1 MIEPDQGFT
10 SDVIRDPARFVG
22 RSSEIRDCTKALN
35 SSLSLTAVYGKRGV
49 GKSSLLRQVQQLAV
63 GNYRLLKYAGME
75 HEIPKRPR
83 KYLTVYYTCDAMIK
97 NGEELLSRLCNDQ
110 NAEDGLLRLVPNE
123 GRELVEFERSK
134 GVEGGVDLKLVNWGA
149 HGTEASKYARIVP
162 NDIVQTFRN
171 FCSSIIQ
178 HQVRTRMNRDG
189 LLIMLDEFDVIRDK
203 SNIGSLIK
211 SLSAEDL
218 RFAISG
224 IGRDLQDLV
233 EDHASVE
240 RLLEEG
246 AIRVRGMS
254 SDEIYAIFT
263 KATELFRGQVRFED
277 NVVEQ
282 IAEMSSGYPYLAQ
295 LIGKE
300 CVHHLNRIGG
310 NIVNDSILREV
321 TVDIKEGRAFPTL
334 EAQYQRA
341 IGDSEDRK
349 MLLHF
354 LAEQADATDLLD
366 EELGKVLLKQLRR
379 DVEGLG
385 INYIDQVVPRLVD
398 RKFGPILFRHA
409 EKQGVY
415 EFENPVLRLYVRLRN
430 I

>member
-1 MIEPDQGFT
+1 M
-10 SDVIRDPARFVG
+10 
-22 RSSEIRDCTKALN
+22 K
-35 SSLSLTAVYGKRGV
+35 
-49 GKSSLLRQVQQLAV
+49 
-63 GNYRLLKYAGME
+63 
-75 HEIPKRPR
+75 
-83 KYLTVYYTCDAMIK
+83 
-97 NGEELLSRLCNDQ
+97 
-110 NAEDGLLRLVPNE
+110 
-123 GRELVEFERSK
+123 
-134 GVEGGVDLKLVNWGA
+134 
-149 HGTEASKYARIVP
+149 
-162 NDIVQTFRN
+162 
-171 FCSSIIQ
+171 
-178 HQVRTRMNRDG
+178 RDG
-189 LLIMLDEFDVIRDK
+189 LLIMLDEFDVIQDK

-211 SLSAEDL
+211 SLTTEDL

-263 KATELFRGQVRFED
+263 KATELFRGEVRFED
-277 NVVEQ
+277 SVVEQ
-282 IAEMSSGYPYLAQ
+282 IAKMSSGYPYLAQ

-310 NIVNDSILREV
+310 NIVNGTILGEV

-349 MLLHF
+349 ILLHF

-385 INYIDQVVPRLVD
+385 INYIDQLVPRLVD